1 MMKTALVLSAGG
13 MFAAWEAGVWKALS
27 GKFQPDM
34 IVGASAGAWNGWA
47 IAGGCAPE
55 ELIREWLDPRTA
67 ELMRLRVPW
76 IPWRGVFDS
85 EPLES
90 LARELFSRFQPQA
103 PFGMTLTVVDFGR
116 LRPRLVRESEM
127 TWRHL
132 AAGCSVAFGHRPV
145 RLDGQ
150 LCVDGGLLG
159 ALPVWA
165 ALEMGA
171 ARVVAVNALPRLPSR
186 ALRAAVRA
194 LTIFA
199 ERPRAMGTVD
209 ANLIQPGAELGTLRD
224 AIRWSPKNIERW
236 IELGERDGNRAVSS
250 ITM

>member
-1 MMKTALVLSAGG
+1 MKTALVLSAGG
-13 MFAAWEAGVWKALS
+13 MFAAWEAGVWKTLS
-27 GKFQPDM
+27 SKFQPDM
-34 IVGASAGAWNGWA
+34 VVGASAGAWNGWA

-85 EPLES
+85 EPLDHQ
-90 LARELFSRFQPQA
+90 ARELFLRFQPRV
-103 PFGMTLTVVDFGR
+103 PFGMTLTELDFGR
-116 LRPRLVRESEM
+116 MRAHLVRESEM

-132 AAGCSVAFGHRPV
+132 AAACSVPFGHRPV
-145 RLDGQ
+145 RISGKWF
-150 LCVDGGLLG
+150 VDGGFLG

-171 ARVVAVNALPRLPSR
+171 TRVVTVNALPKLPSR
-186 ALRAAVRA
+186 VLRAAVRM
-194 LTIFA
+194 LTIVA
-199 ERPRAMGTVD
+199 ERPRAVEPFD
-209 ANLIQPGAELGTLRD
+209 VIHVQPSAELGTLGD
-224 AIRWSPKNIERW
+224 AVRWAPKNIARW
-236 IELGERDGNRAVSS
+236 IESGERDVNRALAS